1 MHTAR
6 RDLALGIIEQLVQRI
21 QQLEEEVRRLKDEV
35 AEAKGEKKRPKVK
48 PSKLDQRAGEEEDQ
62 GSASAEPPASRKRA
76 KTAQPIIHEDKV
88 IQPEGPFPP
97 ERASRAIGTSWSR
110 IASSGPTPFAIAWPA
125 GRRPR
130 VRP

>member
-48 PSKLDQRAGEEEDQ
+48 PSKLDQRAGEE
-62 GSASAEPPASRKRA
+62 
-76 KTAQPIIHEDKV
+76 
-88 IQPEGPFPP
+88 
-97 ERASRAIGTSWSR
+97 
-110 IASSGPTPFAIAWPA
+110 
-125 GRRPR
+125 
-130 VRP
+130 